1 MKIKVSDNTD
11 SIIRYLNVHIFFKE
25 NGPQVEEGEHSFFS
39 SDWFRRFIELSP
51 SFDKSLRQQ
60 SVENS
65 EFRSD
70 TLEDNRHCI
79 GIGIGIGKKLMTN
92 LRLNSN
98 HPNNDVRLMRH

>member
-1 MKIKVSDNTD
+1 MGPKLRKVNTAF
-11 SIIRYLNVHIFFKE
+11 L
-25 NGPQVEEGEHSFFS
+25 S

-51 SFDKSLRQQ
+51 SFGKSLRQQ

-79 GIGIGIGKKLMTN
+79 GIGIGKKLMTN

-98 HPNNDVRLMRH
+98 HPNNDAALRNFAERLRVWFGLVVAPRTNLERLHS